1 LTETAA
7 TGVGA
12 ELAQAREAQGLAL
25 ADVAQQLKFAPRQLE
40 ALEQERFGALPGPT
54 IARGMLR
61 NYARLLKLD
70 PDALLGRLGDRLDA
84 PDSDKLAARFSQ
96 PVPFSDS
103 ARRSTLVYAAV
114 SILILGA
121 VGAVAYEWHQER
133 NAKRQLAFVAAAKAT
148 LEPARAAP
156 PPAAPK
162 AGGPPPSVPKTAAA
176 PSPPKTAAPPSP
188 PKPAAPTATASAQ
201 GAEAAPA
208 AEQQVAPSRPLGAG
222 VHRIVVRCE
231 EECWIEVKDGLERQL
246 VSSLNPAGTERV
258 VRGQPP
264 FDVVIGNA
272 QHVRVT
278 YNDRPI
284 DLQPHTRVEVARF
297 TLQ

>member
-1 LTETAA
+1 MTDATA

-12 ELAQAREAQGLAL
+12 ALAQAREAQGLAL

-70 PDALLGRLGDRLDA
+70 ADALLARLGDRLDA

-103 ARRSTLVYAAV
+103 ARRSTLIYAGV

-121 VGAVAYEWHQER
+121 VGAVAYEWQQER
-133 NAKRQLAFVAAAKAT
+133 NAKRELAFVAAASAP
-148 LEPARAAP
+148 LEPAHAAP
-156 PPAAPK
+156 APAPAPAPQPAAPK
-162 AGGPPPSVPKTAAA
+162 TTAPIPK
-176 PSPPKTAAPPSP
+176 
-188 PKPAAPTATASAQ
+188 ATAKAV
-201 GAEAAPA
+201 EAAPA
-208 AEQQVAPSRPLGAG
+208 LEQRVAAAKPAGPAPAAGAN
-222 VHRIVVRCE
+222 RIVVRCA
-231 EECWIEVKDGLERQL
+231 EECWIEVKDALERQL
-246 VSSLNPAGTERV
+246 VSSLNPAGTERT

-264 FDVVIGNA
+264 FEVVIGNA

-278 YNDRPI
+278 YNERPI

>member
-1 LTETAA
+1 LTEAAA

-25 ADVAQQLKFAPRQLE
+25 ADVAQQLKFAPRQIE

-70 PDALLGRLGDRLDA
+70 PDALLSRLGDRLDA

-103 ARRSTLVYAAV
+103 ARRSTLVYAGV
-114 SILILGA
+114 SVLILGA

-133 NAKRQLAFVAAAKAT
+133 NEKRQLAFIAAAKAP
-148 LEPARAAP
+148 LEPPRAASAP
-156 PPAAPK
+156 PPRPATAPQP
-162 AGGPPPSVPKTAAA
+162 APQPAPPKAAA
-176 PSPPKTAAPPSP
+176 PVSKAA
-188 PKPAAPTATASAQ
+188 AEL
-201 GAEAAPA
+201 AEAAPA
-208 AEQQVAPSRPLGAG
+208 AEQRLEPAKPVAGGL
-222 VHRIVVRCE
+222 HRIVVRCE
-231 EECWIEVKDGLERQL
+231 QEAWIEIRDGLDRLL
-246 VSSLNPAGTERV
+246 VSSLNPAGTERA
-258 VRGQPP
+258 VRGRAP
-264 FDVVIGNA
+264 FNLVIGNA

-278 YNDRPI
+278 YDDQPV